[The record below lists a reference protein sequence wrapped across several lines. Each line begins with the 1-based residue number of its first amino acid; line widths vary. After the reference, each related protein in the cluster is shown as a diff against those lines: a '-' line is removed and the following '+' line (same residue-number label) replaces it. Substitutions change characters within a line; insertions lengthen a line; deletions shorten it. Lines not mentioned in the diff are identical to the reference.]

1 MIKVIWIVVGV
12 AAFIA
17 TMFIGVN
24 TLMCTPPCV

>member
-1 MIKVIWIVVGV
+1 MKIIWIIVGV

-24 TLMCTPPCV
+24 TLMCEPPCV